1 MIDERK
7 EDVNKK
13 LSTEEIGEMRRS
25 TMVRNSVIKSQN
37 EKAFRISMM
46 DENKK
51 NGDECEDMYM
61 EMHHIVPKSW
71 YRMKGEKINHGKGN
85 VVYLSIRDYLRAFVL
100 LSYYFASV
108 GD

>member
-1 MIDERK
+1 
-7 EDVNKK
+7 
-13 LSTEEIGEMRRS
+13 
-25 TMVRNSVIKSQN
+25 
-37 EKAFRISMM
+37 M
-46 DENKK
+46 DENKN

-85 VVYLSIRDYLRAFVL
+85 VVYLGVRDYLRAFVL
-100 LSYYFASV
+100 LSYYFASI